1 MRVVITEPDVVGKLK
16 KLILE
21 NKDKE
26 HSIAI
31 LSELESSNKML
42 DMLTKSNGVEQLQV
56 NPIFTLFK
64 AGNLKI
70 TLSKVDHIL

>member
-1 MRVVITEPDVVGKLK
+1 MKVVITGPDVVGKLK

-21 NKDKE
+21 NRDKE

-31 LSELESSNKML
+31 LSELDDHMKMFDTL
-42 DMLTKSNGVEQLQV
+42 LKTKGVEQLQV

-64 AGNLKI
+64 AGNLKV
-70 TLSKVDHIL
+70 TLSKVDFVL

>member
-1 MRVVITEPDVVGKLK
+1 MKVVITGPDVVDKLK
-16 KLILE
+16 KLILD

-31 LSELESSNKML
+31 LSELSDHVKMF
-42 DMLTKSNGVEQLQV
+42 DMLLKTKGVENLQV
-56 NPIFTLFK
+56 NPMFTLFK

-70 TLSKVDHIL
+70 TLSKVDCVL